1 MTEPKLDRE
10 AQEIFNAEADAAIRE
25 CNANVL
31 PQMLASDKILESA
44 ISEKLKNS
52 RMNKIS
58 SGLPKLNGK

>member
-10 AQEIFNAEADAAIRE
+10 ARQIFNAEADAAIRE

-52 RMNKIS
+52 KMNKIS